1 MVPKKET
8 CFFNYEFMST
18 LTKKAI
24 SRIHADITSIN
35 HDDMKQLGI
44 FYHFDETDISK
55 GTALIIGPQDTPYE
69 GGFWFFSVVYPP
81 NYPFD
86 PPAMSTLTQDGYMR
100 FGPNLY
106 RCGKVCLS
114 LLNTWHVGDKWSAVQ
129 TLKSILLSVLSSVL
143 VKGSWQNEP
152 SVGLAN
158 GPVAEVYDRMI
169 LHSNLKTIINMIRS
183 PPDFAKPFYETMC
196 SSFLAQRRRLNDL
209 AVSNI
214 EYDNKTETMD
224 FFRLSLTYMFSTVG
238 DKLLECS
245 PVNLI

>member
-1 MVPKKET
+1 
-8 CFFNYEFMST
+8 MSS
-18 LTKKAI
+18 LTKKAL
-24 SRIHADITSIN
+24 SRIYADITSIN
-35 HDDMKQLGI
+35 EDDMRELGI
-44 FYHFDETDISK
+44 FYQFDDTNISK
-55 GTALIIGPQDTPYE
+55 GTLMIIGPHDSPYE
-69 GGFWFFSVVYPP
+69 GGFWFFSIEYPQ

-129 TLKSILLSVLSSVL
+129 TLKSISLSILSNVL
-143 VKGSWQNEP
+143 VKGAWQNEP
-152 SVGLAN
+152 SVGMST

-169 LHSNLKTIINMIRS
+169 LHSSLKTIVNMIKS
-183 PPDFAKPFYETMC
+183 PPQFAKPFYEEMC
-196 SSFLAQRRRLNDL
+196 SSFLANKQRLQDL

-214 EYDNKTETMD
+214 EYDNKTESMD
-224 FFRLSLTYMFSTVG
+224 FFRLSITYMFSTIG

-245 PVNLI
+245 PINLIQDE